1 MHTKNI
7 LLLAAVATGLAL
19 SACRGNKPG
28 SCQCLLPPGATT
40 GAPTAS
46 TNTAAPQIFQVR
58 GVVKEVRA
66 ADREVVIKH
75 EEIPGYMAA
84 MTMPFD
90 VKDAKELDGL
100 APGDTVNFRMNVTA
114 TDGWIDQIKV
124 LDRGVADT
132 AKPEVPSVR
141 VVRDVDELHE
151 GDAMPDYPFVTESR
165 RPVRLSD
172 FKGQA
177 LGLTFLY
184 TRCPYPT
191 FCPRQSRQFAE
202 ACAQLKQL
210 LPGPQ
215 KRWHLLAISFDP
227 AYDTPAVLHR
237 YAQQYGAD
245 PAWLNFCTGEMI
257 DIDAITEQ
265 FGTFFARDG
274 EGFSHNVRTVVVDAT
289 GHIQRIL
296 MGNEWKT
303 ADFVAEMVKAAAAK

>member
-1 MHTKNI
+1 MKKI

-28 SCQCLLPPGATT
+28 SCQCLLPPGTT
-40 GAPTAS
+40 ACAPTAI
-46 TNTAAPQIFQVR
+46 TNTAAPQTFQVR

-90 VKDAKELDGL
+90 VKDVKELDGL
-100 APGDTVNFRMNVTA
+100 APGDTVSFRMNVTA

-124 LDRGVADT
+124 LDKGVADT

-141 VVRDVDELHE
+141 IVRDVDELHE
-151 GDAMPDYPFVTESR
+151 GDVMPDYPFVTESR

-177 LGLTFLY
+177 LGLTFFY
-184 TRCPYPT
+184 TRFPYPT

-202 ACAQLKQL
+202 ATTQLKQL

-265 FGTFFARDG
+265 FGTFYARDG

-296 MGNEWKT
+296 KGNEWQT
-303 ADFVAEMVKAAAAK
+303 ADFVAEMVKAVAAK

>member
-7 LLLAAVATGLAL
+7 LLFAAVATGLAL
-19 SACRGNKPG
+19 SACRANKST
-28 SCQCLLPPGATT
+28 SCACLTPPGTTACAPSAPAT
-40 GAPTAS
+40 S
-46 TNTAAPQIFQVR
+46 DAPQVYQVR
-58 GVVKEVRA
+58 GVVKEVRV

-90 VKDAKELDGL
+90 VKDVKELDGL
-100 APGDTVNFRMNVTA
+100 APGDTVRFRMNVTA
-114 TDGWIDQIKV
+114 TDGWIDQIQV
-124 LDRGVADT
+124 LDKGVADT
-132 AKPEVPSVR
+132 AKPDVPSVR
-141 VVRDVDELHE
+141 IVRDVEALHA
-151 GDAMPDYPFVTESR
+151 GDVLPDYPFVTESR
-165 RPVRLSD
+165 RPIRLSD

-177 LGLTFLY
+177 LGLTFFY

-202 ACAQLKQL
+202 ATTRLKEL
-210 LPGPQ
+210 LPGSPP
-215 KRWHLLAISFDP
+215 RWHLLAISFDP

-245 PAWLNFCTGEMI
+245 PAWLSFCTGEMI

-265 FGTFFARDG
+265 FGTFYARDG
-274 EGFSHNVRTVVVDAT
+274 EGFSHNVRTVVVNAT

-296 MGNEWKT
+296 AGNDWKT
-303 ADFVAEMVKAAAAK
+303 EDFVSEMVKAAAAR